1 MSAVNFSMSLDAQP
15 YTFMF
20 ARPKQL
26 SRAYLFIQ
34 PYTPNVTIL
43 NNKYK
48 LRKYFWLLF
57 IQAWITIFAMTIGAG
72 VKFDGKNFT
81 FLP

>member
-1 MSAVNFSMSLDAQP
+1 MNCSFLAAFTVTPERWGVINFTLSLDAQP

-34 PYTPNVTIL
+34 PYTVNVRNKQWPVKTTFRRFLTISS
-43 NNKYK
+43 
-48 LRKYFWLLF
+48 FCLL
-57 IQAWITIFAMTIGAG
+57 
-72 VKFDGKNFT
+72 
-81 FLP
+81 

>member
-34 PYTPNVTIL
+34 PYTPNVTIEE
-43 NNKYK
+43 
-48 LRKYFWLLF
+48 
-57 IQAWITIFAMTIGAG
+57 I
-72 VKFDGKNFT
+72 KNEENISHRR
-81 FLP
+81 FLK